1 MREEQ
6 RFDGYPPSP
15 PPFLPALPPSRPPA
29 YDASVL
35 MRRLSASPA
44 LASLRHRNF
53 RLFLTGQFLSLS
65 GTWIQTV
72 AHGWLVLTLT
82 DSPLVVGLVTTLGSL
97 PILLFT
103 LYGGV
108 IADRVDK
115 RRFILILQCLMLCE
129 ALALGTL
136 TALGI
141 VTVPWVMGLAVFFG
155 LLTAFEVPARQ
166 ALVVELVGKG
176 DLMNAIALNSS
187 AFNISRVIGPAI
199 AGILISAVG
208 IAACFFANALSY
220 VFVVGG
226 LVAMRLP
233 PMVPPALRTDVGA
246 ALGEAFRYVS
256 RERWP
261 RTLIILTATLSI
273 FGFSFLTMLPV
284 YAKQVLG
291 VGAGGYGAMVAAVGL
306 GAAIGALGLAGFGS
320 RVRHGRM
327 ALGSAAALGVLLASI
342 AGAPGIFAS
351 IVLCAMAGCAMALNG
366 ITTNTLLQ
374 RLSPDAL
381 RGRVMGFYSFVALG
395 MAPFGSL
402 QMGWVAEHFG
412 VRSAFALGGTI
423 CAGAVGAI
431 VWGSRAGTRTPGSA
445 RPAPRLPG
453 RVLNS

>member
-1 MREEQ
+1 ML
-6 RFDGYPPSP
+6 SP
-15 PPFLPALPPSRPPA
+15 
-29 YDASVL
+29 
-35 MRRLSASPA
+35 RLLSSPA

-115 RRFILILQCLMLCE
+115 RRFILVLQCLMLCE
-129 ALALGTL
+129 AIALGVL
-136 TALGI
+136 TAFGI
-141 VTVPWVMGLAVFFG
+141 VTVPWVIALAVFFG

-166 ALVVELVGKG
+166 ALVVELVGKA

-199 AGILISAVG
+199 AGVIISAIG
-208 IAACFFANALSY
+208 IAACFFANAVSY
-220 VFVVGG
+220 IFVIGG

-233 PMVPPALRTDVGA
+233 PMVPPTERTDVGA

-284 YAKQVLG
+284 YAKQVLN
-291 VGAGGYGAMVAAVGL
+291 VGAGGYGATVAAVGL

-327 ALGSAAALGVLLASI
+327 ALGSAAALGMVLAAI
-342 AGAPGIFAS
+342 AAAPGFLLS
-351 IVLCAMAGCAMALNG
+351 IVLCAEAGGTIALNG
-366 ITTNTLLQ
+366 ITTITLLQ
-374 RLSPDAL
+374 RLSPDHL

-402 QMGWVAEHFG
+402 QMGWVSEHFG

-431 VWGSRAGTRTPGSA
+431 VWGSRAGTRTPTTA
-445 RPAPRLPG
+445 HTPRRLPDTA
-453 RVLNS
+453 SSP